1 MFMKITKNDEVIMKK
16 LYKNGVGITQLSNAY
31 NIAPA
36 TVRYH
41 VDPKYRVHKQ
51 GAYIR
56 KLAMRNEDKD
66 VIRVVTNYLDS
77 IGVW

>member
-1 MFMKITKNDEVIMKK
+1 MKVTKNNEVIMKK
-16 LYKNGVGITQLSNAY
+16 LYESGVSIAQLSNAY

-41 VDPKYRVHKQ
+41 VDPKYKLHKQ
-51 GAYIR
+51 GAYLR
-56 KLAMRNEDKD
+56 KLAMYNEDKD

-77 IGVW
+77 IRVW